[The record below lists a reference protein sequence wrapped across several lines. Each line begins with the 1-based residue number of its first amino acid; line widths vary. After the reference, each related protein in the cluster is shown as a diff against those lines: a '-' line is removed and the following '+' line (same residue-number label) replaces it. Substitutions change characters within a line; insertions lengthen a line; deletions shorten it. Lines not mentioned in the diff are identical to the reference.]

1 MKEWIVIHQI
11 KALYNQGNG
20 LSERQ
25 IAKELGIPQHR
36 QQVSEAVGTSD
47 YGPVARHGPRQE
59 TGRLPR
65 LHHSTAANL
74 SGLVGCESAAQVV
87 LP

>member
-25 IAKELGIPQHR
+25 IAKELGISR
-36 QQVSEAVGTSD
+36 N
-47 YGPVARHGPRQE
+47 
-59 TGRLPR
+59 TG
-65 LHHSTAANL
+65 
-74 SGLVGCESAAQVV
+74 
-87 LP
+87 

>member
-25 IAKELGIPQHR
+25 IIMAPIFQT
-36 QQVSEAVGTSD
+36 V
-47 YGPVARHGPRQE
+47 
-59 TGRLPR
+59 
-65 LHHSTAANL
+65 N
-74 SGLVGCESAAQVV
+74 
-87 LP
+87 